1 MKAKIFVVEDDSS
14 IVTLLKYNLEKEGFK
29 VFISNNGEEGL
40 KEIKLIEPDLVLLD
54 WMLPDLSGIEICKS
68 LRKESKYKNL
78 PIIMLTA
85 KGQEEDKVQGLNTG
99 ADDYLVKPFSHKELL
114 ARVNALLRRL
124 KPVVIEDVVV
134 FKDLKVDRLTR
145 RVFRG
150 NQEINLGPTE
160 YKLIDFF
167 IKNPS
172 RVYSREQLIENIWAD
187 SVNVELRTVD
197 VHIRRLR
204 QAINLP
210 NTSDL
215 IRTVRSAGY
224 ALDSKEA

>member
-167 IKNPS
+167 IKNPN
-172 RVYSREQLIENIWAD
+172 RVYSREQLLENIWTNGINIE
-187 SVNVELRTVD
+187 SRTVD

-204 QAINLP
+204 KAINLS
-210 NTSDL
+210 NTKDL

-224 ALDSKEA
+224 ALDSE